1 MQFILCLIDLY
12 LVLFFFFAV
21 IQCCVPFGIRH
32 SAFGIPAKKDTHK
45 TGAGGE
51 TIVKDK
57 SQSTWLKLSETFVC
71 GFAAGGRSENPLVS
85 FSLQNSTINTFLT
98 IHSGPRK
105 NKGNANW
112 KGI

>member
-12 LVLFFFFAV
+12 LILFFFFCCDSVLCAV
-21 IQCCVPFGIRH
+21 WY

>member
-1 MQFILCLIDLY
+1 M
-12 LVLFFFFAV
+12 

-71 GFAAGGRSENPLVS
+71 GFAAGGEVKIRWSRLACKI
-85 FSLQNSTINTFLT
+85 QQ
-98 IHSGPRK
+98 
-105 NKGNANW
+105 
-112 KGI
+112 